1 MGTIENFNVGFVF
14 RNSGKLE
21 SVYNDSDYGTYY
33 TDDSSEH
40 RIEIRSNVVL
50 RESTYE
56 IGLSLEYM
64 YLLASVGNWD
74 RFITQE
80 RLKWDEQKIIGNQG

>member
-1 MGTIENFNVGFVF
+1 MERIENFNVGFIF
-14 RNSGKLE
+14 RNTGKLE

-33 TDDSSEH
+33 PDDSPKH

-56 IGLSLEYM
+56 IGLSAEYM
-64 YLLASVGNWD
+64 YILASIGNWNE
-74 RFITQE
+74 FIENE
-80 RLKWDEQKIIGNQG
+80 RLKRYELESLQR